1 MTYNVFSGTLNL
13 TQSINQSLK
22 PAASDVSK
30 DLSHK
35 DQDLSAKDKNKNQDQ
50 TVEDEDLTSVLK
62 ES

>member
-1 MTYNVFSGTLNL
+1 MSYNVLIGTLKP
-13 TQSINQSLK
+13 TPQSINQSLK

-35 DQDLSAKDKNKNQDQ
+35 DEDLSAMDKNQDQ